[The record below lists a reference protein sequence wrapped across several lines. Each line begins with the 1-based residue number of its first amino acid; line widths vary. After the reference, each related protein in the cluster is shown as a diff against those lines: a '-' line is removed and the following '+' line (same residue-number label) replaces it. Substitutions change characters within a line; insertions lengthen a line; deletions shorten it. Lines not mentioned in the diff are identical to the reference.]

1 MSPYTIQTTEIAR
14 VVMTVGPE
22 ANFWIPNPRVTI
34 MITALRKGI
43 HRSPK
48 ELSASLLI
56 PFSVDLKVMVCPAKH
71 LLLFQNITFWELI
84 VEI

>member
-22 ANFWIPNPRVTI
+22 ASFWIPKPRVTI
-34 MITALRKGI
+34 MMIALRKGI
-43 HRSPK
+43 HKSPK

-56 PFSVDLKVMVCPAKH
+56 PLSVDLKVIVCPAESPLSGH
-71 LLLFQNITFWELI
+71 YM
-84 VEI
+84 